1 MFINIFIFFVRSLCL
16 RNHIFLSSSL
26 ISLVLLLGN
35 SANAMDEEE
44 KKHFAPR
51 KDDKAKYPLSNPSP
65 QNNREYYGGSYAE
78 YENPYNPYAFY
89 EYYPQDMNSG
99 YHGYEYGYGGY
110 GYGDENRNALS
121 ICSK

>member
-1 MFINIFIFFVRSLCL
+1 MFKKSY
-16 RNHIFLSSSL
+16 FLSSSL

-44 KKHFAPR
+44 KTFCAW